1 MKYNIVTTKEYLM
14 ENWTVEWSNTGRAI
28 NNEKFWMITG
38 NGNQPKVRHPSRSIA
53 VKEAE
58 RLALANPGIK
68 FYVLEAVDIIEQPTK
83 INHKVL

>member
-1 MKYNIVTTKEYLM
+1 M
-14 ENWTVEWSNTGRAI
+14 ENWTLESNYIGLTI
-28 NNEKFWMITG
+28 NTEKFWMITG

-53 VKEAE
+53 VEEAE

-83 INHKVL
+83 LNHKVLK